1 MEKTLQE
8 ANDSTTPEM
17 IREELLESIGETE
30 FKVCYAK
37 HYSWHHAHAA
47 KIEDMI
53 RKKTAEFKAD
63 IKEQVLNY
71 MGA

>member
-17 IREELLESIGETE
+17 IREELLESIEETE

-37 HYSWHHAHAA
+37 HYSWRHAHAA

-63 IKEQVLNY
+63 IKEQVLSY

>member
-1 MEKTLQE
+1 MLCLT
-8 ANDSTTPEM
+8 
-17 IREELLESIGETE
+17 
-30 FKVCYAK
+30 
-37 HYSWHHAHAA
+37 YSWHHAHAA

-63 IKEQVLNY
+63 IKEQVLEY